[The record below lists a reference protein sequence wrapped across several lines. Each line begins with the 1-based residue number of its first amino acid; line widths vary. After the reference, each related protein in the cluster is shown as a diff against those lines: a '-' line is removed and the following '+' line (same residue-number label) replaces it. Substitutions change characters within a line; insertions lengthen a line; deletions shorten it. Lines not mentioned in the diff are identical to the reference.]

1 MNNNEPNGASS
12 GGPDYFI
19 KDFEVVVKDSSGT
32 TLRTEYVTDTWYIYT
47 KEKNLEDAVEQSA
60 TEPYRD
66 LQFEVVARGY
76 FGQVSETP
84 ARL

>member
-19 KDFEVVVKDSSGT
+19 KDYQVDVYNGSDT
-32 TLRTEYVTDTWYIYT
+32 LLRTEYVTDTWYIYT
-47 KEKNLEDAVEQSA
+47 QEKNLEDAVKQSA

-66 LQFEVVARGY
+66 LQFHVWTRGY
-76 FGQVSETP
+76 FGQRS
-84 ARL
+84 AIAAKL